1 MGSTTKH
8 LFINFNKSIDFYV
21 IMCYN
26 IYVNKQRKG
35 YQTMKNI
42 TLATIKSIKR
52 NGGATINK
60 YGERVSMKSGYQV
73 SKQDLLII
81 PVDELSKFTLKE
93 LMKLLVKRG
102 EYLGVW
108 IDDGK
113 AYIDIS
119 CRVATKSGAMAMGR
133 ELKQLSVLRWR
144 DCECLTVV

>member
-1 MGSTTKH
+1 
-8 LFINFNKSIDFYV
+8 
-21 IMCYN
+21 
-26 IYVNKQRKG
+26 
-35 YQTMKNI
+35 MKNI

-60 YGERVSMKSGYQV
+60 YGVRVSMKSGYQV

-81 PVDELSKFTLKE
+81 PVDELNKFTLKE

-102 EYLGVW
+102 DYLGVW

-119 CRVATKSGAMAMGR
+119 CRVATKSGAMPMGR

-144 DCECLTVV
+144 DCECLTVE

>member
-1 MGSTTKH
+1 
-8 LFINFNKSIDFYV
+8 
-21 IMCYN
+21 
-26 IYVNKQRKG
+26 
-35 YQTMKNI
+35 MKNI

-60 YGERVSMKSGYQV
+60 YGVRVSMKSGYQV

-81 PVDELSKFTLKE
+81 PVDELNKFTLKE

-102 EYLGVW
+102 DYLGVW

-119 CRVATKSGAMAMGR
+119 CRVATKSGAMIMGR

-144 DCECLTVV
+144 DCECLTVVQSTVFVLVVGCTTIINFQKLLTNQL